1 MLRQARAQART
12 AVELRAIH
20 PHWRVVLATGDDPVR
35 RGMHR
40 AARSLG
46 TLRALERRVG
56 DRSAD
61 RDLTGPELAAARALA
76 RETYYAELD
85 AERARRVTA

>member
-1 MLRQARAQART
+1 
-12 AVELRAIH
+12 
-20 PHWRVVLATGDDPVR
+20 
-35 RGMHR
+35 MHR